1 MRTTNLSIRRRVVV
15 VFLVALGIFFG
26 LAIRV
31 AYLQFIR
38 GDELQQSA
46 LENRM
51 RSVPVE
57 ARRGSIYDRNGNELV
72 TSISVDSVYAY
83 PSQIKNPRA
92 TADKIAQVL
101 DMDPEDVY
109 KLITKKVAHVWIQ
122 RKVDFEKASK
132 LKEMELEGIGFVEE
146 SRRHY
151 PQGSLAAHVLGFT
164 GVDNQGIVGLEKT
177 YDEELKGKP
186 GRIVIEYDAVGRKIP
201 EALHGYI
208 PPEQGNSL
216 VLTIDQTI
224 QYFVERELDKIV
236 SMYRPKNA
244 VIIVMNPKTGEI
256 LAMGNRPTF
265 DPADKPWKN
274 YPQSVWDFN
283 PAVWY
288 CYEPGSTF
296 KIVTMSAALE
306 EGVVEEDDEFFDPG
320 YIKVADRII
329 RCHKAGGHGSQTFA
343 EVVQNSCNPGFV
355 EVGLKIG
362 IEKFYKYMRDFG
374 FGKPTGIRLSGEA
387 QGIVIPEDK
396 VKEINLATM
405 AIGQS
410 VAVTPI
416 QLITAASAVANNGVL
431 LKPHLVKEIKDSNGK
446 VLKRFEPEK
455 VHRVIS
461 EETAQRVLNLLEG
474 VVTRGTGRNAYVD
487 GYRTGGK
494 TGTAQVVG
502 KGGYVKG
509 KYVASFVGFAPINN
523 PEVAVLVMVSE
534 AHTSLYYGSWVA
546 APIFSALV
554 KDILHYLKIPEQP
567 SLEKPPDPYAPWEH
581 EELKVEVTVPNVVNF
596 PLEDAK
602 RVIQGAGLDFET
614 RGEGDIVYEQ
624 VPGGGA
630 RVLSGTTV
638 ILDLRPVSGQGA
650 GERVTVPDLAGLTIK
665 EAGGLLE
672 RLGLRLEPV
681 GTGVAVKQDPPPES
695 KVNKGAV
702 IRVEFRPPDSQHPG
716 NQHTDSQRPQPAS
729 E

>member
-1 MRTTNLSIRRRVVV
+1 MRTTNLFMRKRIVA
-15 VFLVALGIFFG
+15 VFLIALGIFFG
-26 LAIRV
+26 LIVRV
-31 AYLQFIR
+31 AYIQFVR
-38 GDELQQSA
+38 GDELQQWA

-57 ARRGSIYDRNGNELV
+57 ARRGVIYDRNGNELV
-72 TSISVDSVYAY
+72 TSVSVDSIYAY
-83 PSQIKNPRA
+83 PSQIKNPRE
-92 TADKIAQVL
+92 TASKIAEILGV
-101 DMDPEDVY
+101 DPEEIY
-109 KLITKKVAHVWIQ
+109 KKITKKVAHVWIQ

-132 LKEMELEGIGFVEE
+132 LKQLKLEGIGFVEE
-146 SRRHY
+146 SKRHY
-151 PQGSLAAHVLGFT
+151 PQGNLAAHVLGFT
-164 GVDNQGIVGLEKT
+164 GVDNQGIVGLEKI
-177 YDEELKGKP
+177 YEEELKGEP
-186 GRIVIEYDAVGRKIP
+186 GHIVIEYDAVGRKIP
-201 EALHGYI
+201 EALHGYK
-208 PPEQGNSL
+208 PPVQGDSL
-216 VLTIDQTI
+216 VLTLDQTI

-236 SMYRPKNA
+236 SMYQPKNA

-265 DPADKPWKN
+265 NPADKPWRN

-296 KIVTMSAALE
+296 KIVTISAALE
-306 EGVVEEDDEFFDPG
+306 EGLVEEDDEFFDPG

-329 RCHKAGGHGSQTFA
+329 RCHKAGGHGSQTFV

-362 IEKFYKYMRDFG
+362 TEKFYKYMRDFG

-416 QLITAASAVANNGVL
+416 QLVTAASAVANGGVL
-431 LKPHLVKEIKDSNGK
+431 MKPHLVKEIRDNKGK
-446 VLKRFEPEK
+446 VLKKFEPEE
-455 VHRVIS
+455 VRRVIS
-461 EETAQRVLNLLEG
+461 EETSRRVLRLLEN
-474 VVTRGTGRNAYVD
+474 VVTHGTGRNAYVD

-509 KYVASFVGFAPINN
+509 KYVASFVGFAPIND

-534 AHTSLYYGSWVA
+534 AHASLYYGSWVA

-554 KDILHYLKIPEQP
+554 KDILHYLRIPEQP

-581 EELKVEVTVPNVVNF
+581 EKPKEEVEVPNVVNF

-602 RVIQGAGLDFET
+602 RIVQGAGLEFEI
-614 RGEGDIVYEQ
+614 RGEGNIVYKQ
-624 VPGGGA
+624 IPDAGA
-630 RVLSGTTV
+630 AVLSGTTV
-638 ILDLRPVSGQGA
+638 ILDLNPAGQEDE
-650 GERVTVPDLAGLTIK
+650 GEKVTVPDLSGLTMK
-665 EAGGLLE
+665 ETGELLE

-681 GTGVAVKQDPPPES
+681 GTGIAARQDPPPAS
-695 KVNKGAV
+695 KVNKGML
-702 IRVEFRPPDSQHPG
+702 IRVEFQPPG
-716 NQHTDSQRPQPAS
+716 NQ
-729 E
+729 